1 MKGKI
6 ILFLGLVIFLF
17 GCSRAFNEFFKEEH
31 LQISI
36 ETYI

>member
-17 GCSRAFNEFFKEEH
+17 GSSRAFNEFFEEEH
-31 LQISI
+31 LQIST